1 MSGKW
6 SELKICSRE
15 GSRVLGKAGK
25 ARLNIGGQHMNVLS
39 YGVSFVSVYPFRCLR
54 GGLSW
59 KIHVLGAVGV
69 VMLKFR

>member
-54 GGLSW
+54 GGLS
-59 KIHVLGAVGV
+59 
-69 VMLKFR
+69 